1 MTEPQLELLQLDNG
15 DVVLKRPDEGRGDG
29 DQEPLVR
36 VRFAPELLHM
46 LGDDLLE
53 VAHAMMEAAADA
65 VGDLQQAAEGD
76 ETELDGWE
84 LITANRGPTLH

>member
-1 MTEPQLELLQLDNG
+1 MTEQQLELLQLENG
-15 DVVLKRPDEGRGDG
+15 DVVLKRPDQGRAD
-29 DQEPLVR
+29 DAEPLVR

-65 VGDLQQAAEGD
+65 VGDLQQSASGD
-76 ETELDGWE
+76 ETEYDGWE
-84 LITANRGPTLH
+84 LISGNRGPTLH

>member
-1 MTEPQLELLQLDNG
+1 MTEQQLELLQLDNG
-15 DVVLKRPDEGRGDG
+15 DVVLQRPDQSGE
-29 DQEPLVR
+29 ELVR

-65 VGDLQQAAEGD
+65 VGDLQGAASDDDAEQ
-76 ETELDGWE
+76 DGWE
-84 LITANRGPTLH
+84 LICGNRGPTLH

>member
-1 MTEPQLELLQLDNG
+1 MTQQHLELLQLDNG
-15 DVVLKRPDEGRGDG
+15 DVVLQRPDQSGE
-29 DQEPLVR
+29 ELVR

-65 VGDLQQAAEGD
+65 VGDLQGASSGD
-76 ETELDGWE
+76 DDEHDGWE
-84 LITANRGPTLH
+84 LICGNRGPTLH